1 MQRFRPKD
9 GPELAKLISWA
20 AGDGE
25 ALEVIAGGS
34 KRGLGRPVAAPHVL
48 DMTGFTG
55 LEAYEPEELV
65 LTAKPGTPLGE
76 IEAMLDRAGQM
87 LAFEPGDWG
96 EMLDGAAGRQ
106 TLGGTLACNLAGPR
120 RIKQGAARD
129 HLLGFHAVSGRGEA
143 FKAGGRVVKNVT
155 GYDLSKLM
163 AGSYGTLAVLTEV
176 TVKVLPKP
184 EATRTLVLSGL
195 DDERAVAALTQ
206 ALNSPYEVGGAA
218 HLPAAAAPSVL
229 TGAGGAATLIR
240 VEGPRPSVET
250 RAAALRQELRDFG
263 AAEVLSDAAA
273 VAPWRALRDVR
284 PFLGERDRV
293 IWRISVAPQGGPGVA
308 ATIGRSLDMR
318 AFFDWGGGLVWCA
331 VASDVANGGAE
342 IVRGAAKAAGG
353 YATLIRASADLRAR
367 IPVFD
372 PQPPALAALSRR
384 IKESFDPRRIL
395 NPGRMYEDA

>member
-1 MQRFRPKD
+1 MPRFRPKD

-20 AGDGE
+20 AGNGE

-34 KRGLGRPVAAPHVL
+34 KRGLGRPVEAPHLL
-48 DMTGFTG
+48 DVTNFTG
-55 LEAYEPEELV
+55 IEAYEPEELV
-65 LTAKPGTPLGE
+65 LTAKPGTLLAE

-96 EMLDGAAGRQ
+96 EMLGGAGRQ
-106 TLGGTLACNLAGPR
+106 TLGGMLACNLAGPR

-176 TVKVLPKP
+176 TVRVLPKP

-195 DDERAVAALTQ
+195 DDERGVAALTQ
-206 ALNSPYEVGGAA
+206 ALNSPHEVGGAA
-218 HLPAAAAPSVL
+218 HLPAAVAPSVVS
-229 TGAGGAATLIR
+229 GAGGAATLIR
-240 VEGPRPSVET
+240 VEGPGPSVEA
-250 RAAALRQELRDFG
+250 RASALRQELRNFG

-273 VAPWRALRDVR
+273 VAPWRALGDVR
-284 PFLGERDRV
+284 PFAGERERV
-293 IWRISVAPQGGPGVA
+293 VWRISVAPQNGPAIA
-308 ATIGRSLDMR
+308 AAIGRSLDAR
-318 AFFDWGGGLVWCA
+318 TFFDWGGGLVWCA
-331 VASDVANGGAE
+331 VAADATEGGAG
-342 IVRGAAKAAGG
+342 IVRAAAKAAGG
-353 YATLIRASADLRAR
+353 HATLIRAGADLRAR
-367 IPVFD
+367 LAVFE

-395 NPGRMYEDA
+395 NPGRMYGDV